1 MMNKNTKVQIF
12 LLCLVPFVMVLGN
25 SMLIPVLPKIKE
37 AVGVNQFQVGLM
49 VTAFSVPAGI
59 VIPLAGILSDQ
70 IGRRKVMAP
79 ALIVYGAGGILAGV
93 ASIGFKDPFW
103 GIMAGRIIQGIGAGG
118 TYQLAMAMTGDVFKS
133 PERVMALG
141 LLEASNGLGKVVSPI
156 LGAGFAIISWYFPF
170 FAYGFFAIPIGFAIW
185 LLVREKS
192 EFKKQP
198 FQTYVTAVKEIFKD
212 KASGL
217 LASFFAG
224 MVALFSL
231 FGISSL
237 YSDILEKDFGIL
249 GIKKGLVMAGPVF
262 VMAMLSFVLGLLL
275 KRTKNKGLKFFII
288 AGLAFIISGQVLF
301 LLFRDMWPKF
311 ASLVLLGAGVGLVM
325 TPVNTL
331 VTGSCSTKR
340 RGIITCLYGSLR
352 FFGVAIGP
360 PLYGL
365 SERYGIGPTVAV
377 MSSAPIISIIAS
389 IIFIK
394 VEKIMGQESIQKASL
409 ASAAESPLESREYI
423 PSSSKKLLTLRRK
436 VR

>member
-1 MMNKNTKVQIF
+1 MMKRDTKIQVF
-12 LLCLVPFVMVLGN
+12 LLCLVPFIMVLGN
-25 SMLIPVLPKIKE
+25 SMLIPVLPKIKK
-37 AVGVNQFQVGLM
+37 AVDINQFQVGLM

-70 IGRRKVMAP
+70 IGRKKVMAP
-79 ALIVYGAGGILAGV
+79 ALIVYGVGGILAGI
-93 ASIGFKDPFW
+93 ASMIFEKPFW
-103 GIMAGRIIQGIGAGG
+103 AIMAGRIIQGIGAGG
-118 TYQLAMAMTGDVFKS
+118 TYQLAMAMAGDVFKTQ
-133 PERVMALG
+133 ERVLALG

-156 LGAGFAIISWYFPF
+156 LGAGFALISWYFPF
-170 FAYGFFAIPIGFAIW
+170 FAYGFLAIPIGLAIW
-185 LLVREKS
+185 FLVKEKA

-198 FQTYVTAVKEIFKD
+198 FQNYINAVREIFKN

-217 LASFFAG
+217 LTSFFAG

-262 VMAMLSFVLGLLL
+262 VMATLSFILGIMLE
-275 KRTKNKGLKFFII
+275 KTKNKGLKVFVIT
-288 AGLAFIISGQVLF
+288 GLVFIISGQVLF
-301 LLFRDMWPKF
+301 LLLHGMWPKF

-365 SERYGIGPTVAV
+365 SETYGIVPTVAI
-377 MSSAPIISIIAS
+377 MSIAPIISLIAS
-389 IIFIK
+389 IMFIT
-394 VEKIMGQESIQKASL
+394 VNKIIQQDNSQKASL
-409 ASAAESPLESREYI
+409 APAAESPSKPEE
-423 PSSSKKLLTLRRK
+423 PVGPSKKSLTFRRK
-436 VR
+436 LR

>member
-1 MMNKNTKVQIF
+1 MKRDTKIQVF

-25 SMLIPVLPKIKE
+25 SMLIPVLPKIKK
-37 AVGVNQFQVGLM
+37 AVEINQLQVGLM
-49 VTAFSVPAGI
+49 VTAFSVPAGL
-59 VIPLAGILSDQ
+59 VIPFAGILSDQ

-79 ALIVYGAGGILAGV
+79 ALIVYGTGGILAGV
-93 ASIGFKDPFW
+93 ASMIFEKPFW

-118 TYQLAMAMTGDVFKS
+118 TYQLAMAMAGDVFKS
-133 PERVMALG
+133 QERVVALG
-141 LLEASNGLGKVVSPI
+141 LLEASNGFGKVVSPI
-156 LGAGFAIISWYFPF
+156 LGAGFALISWYFPF
-170 FAYGFFAIPIGFAIW
+170 FAYGFLAIPVGLAIW
-185 LLVREKS
+185 FLVQEKD
-192 EFKKQP
+192 EFKQQP
-198 FQTYVTAVKEIFKD
+198 LENYINAVKEIFKN

-237 YSDILEKDFGIL
+237 YSDILERDFGIL

-262 VMAMLSFVLGLLL
+262 VMAALSFVLGIIL
-275 KRTKNKGLKFFII
+275 KKAKNKGLKIFVIT
-288 AGLAFIISGQVLF
+288 GLVFIISGQGLF
-301 LLFRDMWPKF
+301 LLLKGMWPRF

-365 SERYGIGPTVAV
+365 SERYGIVPTVAV
-377 MSSAPIISIIAS
+377 LSAAPLLSLAAS
-389 IIFIK
+389 ILFIN
-394 VEKIMGQESIQKASL
+394 VNKILEQADAQKASL
-409 ASAAESPLESREYI
+409 ASAAGSSLESKEAL

-436 VR
+436 LR

>member
-1 MMNKNTKVQIF
+1 MMKKKTKIQVF
-12 LLCLVPFVMVLGN
+12 LLCLVPFIMVLGN
-25 SMLIPVLPKIKE
+25 SMLIPVLPNIKK
-37 AVGVNQFQVGLM
+37 AIDINQFRAGLM
-49 VTAFSVPAGI
+49 VTAFSIPAGI

-70 IGRRKVMAP
+70 IGRKKVMAP
-79 ALIVYGAGGILAGV
+79 ALIVYGTGGILAGI
-93 ASIGFKDPFW
+93 ASMVLEKPFW

-118 TYQLAMAMTGDVFKS
+118 TYQLAMAMAGDIFKTQ
-133 PERVMALG
+133 ERVLALG
-141 LLEASNGLGKVVSPI
+141 LLEASNGLGKVISPI
-156 LGAGFAIISWYFPF
+156 LGAGFALISWYFPF
-170 FAYGFFAIPIGFAIW
+170 FAYGFLAIPIGLAIW
-185 LLVREKS
+185 FLVKEET
-192 EFKKQP
+192 EFKKQS
-198 FQTYVTAVKEIFKD
+198 FKNYVDAVKEIFKN
-212 KASGL
+212 KVSGL

-262 VMAMLSFVLGLLL
+262 VMATLSFVLGIILE
-275 KRTKNKGLKFFII
+275 KAKNKGLKLFVIT
-288 AGLAFIISGQVLF
+288 GLVFIISGQGLF
-301 LLFRDMWPKF
+301 LLLKGMWPKF

-365 SERYGIGPTVAV
+365 SEKYGIVPTVAV
-377 MSSAPIISIIAS
+377 MSIAPILSLIAS
-389 IIFIK
+389 IVFINID
-394 VEKIMGQESIQKASL
+394 KILKQETSQKASF
-409 ASAAESPLESREYI
+409 ASTAESASESRN
-423 PSSSKKLLTLRRK
+423 PVVSSSKKLLSFKRKLR
-436 VR
+436 